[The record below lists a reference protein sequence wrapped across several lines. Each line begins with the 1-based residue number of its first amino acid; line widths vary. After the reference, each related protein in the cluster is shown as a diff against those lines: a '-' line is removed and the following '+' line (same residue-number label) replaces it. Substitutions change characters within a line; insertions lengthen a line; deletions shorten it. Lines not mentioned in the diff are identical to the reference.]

1 MTPKNLT
8 EKFYSSINLVIND
21 LQPKKILF
29 LAKAVCEE
37 WLLPS
42 MLTYSDDI
50 HIDYILIQEDEIF
63 DLECK
68 IKDGKKYNFP
78 YHYVSFDEFKTFS
91 FLDSYDFI
99 IMDTVHY
106 KDYMD
111 YIFKNIIPLCNGYV
125 LLHDTLPQSEGD
137 MTVPRRSGSGPWVGQ
152 TYISFHNF
160 HLANKDISYN
170 FDDGY
175 VGYGLIDCTKNNFN
189 VDYDDSIIW
198 SLDEIKHDATP
209 HEQFGNIISN
219 I

>member
-1 MTPKNLT
+1 MTPHQLT
-8 EKFYSSINLVIND
+8 DKFYSSINLVVNK

-37 WLLPS
+37 WLLPG
-42 MLTYSDDI
+42 MLTYSDNI
-50 HIDYILIQEDEIF
+50 HVDYILIQEDQIIN
-63 DLECK
+63 LECEF
-68 IKDGKKYNFP
+68 KDSKEYNFP
-78 YHYVSFDEFKTFS
+78 YHYVSFDEFKDFS

-125 LLHDTLPQSEGD
+125 LLHDTLPQSEGSL
-137 MTVPRRSGSGPWVGQ
+137 TIPRRSDTSPWVGQ

-160 HLANKDISYN
+160 YLSNKNISHN

-175 VGYGLIDCTKNNFN
+175 VGYGLIDCSKNNIN
-189 VDYDDSIIW
+189 VGYDDSIMW
-198 SLDEIKHDATP
+198 GLDEVKISSIP
-209 HEQFGNIISN
+209 HEQFVNIIT
-219 I
+219 